1 VALRRHDRI
10 LKELIR
16 ICGKGFVFDDRDT
29 LLPYAYDTGNLST
42 PDDPEGFPEFVVMP
56 RSADQ
61 IRRVVGM
68 ANREGEP
75 VVPFI
80 SGANM
85 GGLAVPSK
93 GGILVDQRLMK
104 GLSIDEEDLY
114 AVVEPGVTF
123 GMLERELR
131 RRGLHFPCPMASPSS
146 ASVVGNVLL
155 AGQGHL
161 ETRYGCQGGLFN
173 SIEAVL
179 PTGEVV
185 RAGSCAISDHW
196 FSRFPLADLTGLF
209 LGWHGTTGIVTKMA
223 IPLYKRP
230 GFKDVL
236 NIGFDDFGDAA
247 RFVAEWSRL
256 ELAHSVEGVTWALAQ
271 APSKKWPLPP
281 RPTGDP
287 AFYLFSLIFGH
298 SQEEL
303 DYKKRMHDRLMS
315 DLSAKGEISGAR
327 YMEMPKEAKEARTNV
342 PNPWVFRYA
351 DHRGGGAVAWVG
363 SFVPPSA
370 WERGLSESSELMEE
384 HGFAP
389 AVSLRSMDFGHYAAL
404 RAIIP
409 YNRADEGERR
419 RVRELMEG
427 LAELALDLGGLIYKA
442 HPWVAKAMLRR
453 AHPGYLRLLRRVK
466 GLLDPNR
473 IMNPGKYGL

>member
-1 VALRRHDRI
+1 MKRHDLI
-10 LKELIR
+10 LKKLIR
-16 ICGKGFVFDDRDT
+16 ICGEGFVFDDRDT
-29 LLPYAYDTGNLST
+29 LLPYSYDVGNLST

-56 RSADQ
+56 RSANQ
-61 IRRVVGM
+61 IQRIVRL
-68 ANREGEP
+68 ANKEKEP

-85 GGLAVPSK
+85 GGLTIPSK

-104 GLSIDEEDLY
+104 GLWIDEENLY

-131 RRGLHFPCPMASPSS
+131 RRNLHFPCPMASPSS

-155 AGQGHL
+155 AGMGHL
-161 ETRYGCQGGLFN
+161 ETKYGCQGGLLN

-179 PTGEVV
+179 PTGEII
-185 RAGSCAISDHW
+185 RAGSCAISNHW

-209 LGWHGTTGIVTKMA
+209 VGWHGTTGIVTKMA

-230 GFKDVL
+230 EFKDVL
-236 NIGFDDFGDAA
+236 NMGFESFGDAA
-247 RFVAEWSRL
+247 KFVAEWSRL

-271 APSKKWPLPP
+271 APSQRWPLPP
-281 RPTGDP
+281 KPPGDP

-303 DYKKRMHDRLMS
+303 DYKKRVHDRLMS
-315 DLSAKGEISGAR
+315 DLLAKGEISDAR
-327 YMEMPKEAKEARTNV
+327 YIEMPKEAKEARTNV

-370 WERGLSESSELMEE
+370 WERGLSGSSELMEE

-389 AVSLRSMDFGHYAAL
+389 AVSLRSMDSGHYAAL

-409 YNRADEGERR
+409 YNRADKGERR
-419 RVRELMEG
+419 KVRELMEG
-427 LAELALDLGGLIYKA
+427 LVELTLDLGGLIYKA
-442 HPWVAKAMLRR
+442 HPWVAKVMLSR
-453 AHPGYLRLLRRVK
+453 AHPGYMKLLKRIKR
-466 GLLDPNR
+466 LLDPNR